1 MAAAHSAGFLAWFR
15 TGFHFRERLRG
26 SMSLDGCERRGFGQG
41 RLATLSGL
49 ATRSRPAIFPMT
61 LSRARALCATSRQR
75 IGVAALSGAQRVTR
89 LAHRRG
95 TSRNFVRTQ
104 REMAR
109 QAIDL
114 AFAEPIAPS
123 RIEPFPRV
131 SDAWIRRFAL
141 AVILIAHGSPS
152 S

>member
-1 MAAAHSAGFLAWFR
+1 MRLEVAWFR

-75 IGVAALSGAQRVTR
+75 IGVAALSGAEGVIH
-89 LAHRRG
+89 LARRHG
-95 TSRNFVRTQ
+95 TSRKFVRAQ
-104 REMAR
+104 RELVR
-109 QAIDL
+109 QAVDL
-114 AFAEPIAPS
+114 AFAEPTAPS
-123 RIEPFPRV
+123 LVEPFPRV